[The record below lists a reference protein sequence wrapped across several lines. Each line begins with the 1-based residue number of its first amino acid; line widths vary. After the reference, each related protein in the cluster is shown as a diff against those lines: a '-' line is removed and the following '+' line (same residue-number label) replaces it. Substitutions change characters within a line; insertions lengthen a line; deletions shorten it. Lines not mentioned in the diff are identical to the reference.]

1 MSSEAV
7 ISLQHISKRFEIY
20 HKPHHRLLQG
30 LYKHRKQLFE
40 EFWALRDISFDVL
53 NGETVGIIGKNGAGK
68 STLLQIICGTLAPT
82 SGELN
87 IEGRVAA
94 LLELGAG
101 FNPEFSGH
109 DNVYMY
115 AALLGL
121 SKEEIDRKYDD
132 IITFADIGTFLDQ
145 PVKTYSSGMFVR
157 LAFAVIAHV
166 DADVLVIDEALA
178 VGDVFFTQKCMRFLR
193 QFQQHGTILFVSH
206 DTSAIVNFCSK
217 AIWIDQG
224 QIKAAGPAKDVTEK
238 YLEGIYEV
246 AQDTAG
252 AKQDAAQNNGAGQA
266 ETSSPAPAQ
275 QYDQRLPFLQHSKL
289 RNDLEIFAFK
299 EPEKA
304 FGTGEATIT
313 DVKLIDPE
321 GRQLTWAVGGENV
334 AVEISCALAKPIHN
348 PIVGFVVKDKLGQTL
363 FGDNSYL
370 SYQVEKQAENQA
382 KNQGSR
388 TRNDV
393 YAQAGDT
400 LVTRFSFAMPILPA
414 GAYSLSVAIAE
425 GTQEEHVQHHWVHD
439 AVTFESHAS
448 SLSTGLLGIPMHDIS
463 ITTR

>member
-1 MSSEAV
+1 MSSSQAV
-7 ISLQHISKRFEIY
+7 ISLQNISKRFEIY

-30 LYKHRKQLFE
+30 FFGHRKQYFE
-40 EFWALRDISFDVL
+40 EFWALRSISFDVFK
-53 NGETVGIIGKNGAGK
+53 GETVGIIGKNGAGK

-82 SGELN
+82 EGTLE
-87 IEGRVAA
+87 IQGRVAA

-109 DNVYMY
+109 DNIYMY

-121 SKEEIDRKYDD
+121 SKAEIDRKYDD
-132 IITFADIGTFLDQ
+132 IVAFADIGSFLDQ

-193 QFQQHGTILFVSH
+193 QFQQNGTILFVSH

-224 QIKAAGPAKDVTEK
+224 EIKASGAAKDVTEK

-246 AQDTAG
+246 SQDVSGSKAN
-252 AKQDAAQNNGAGQA
+252 KAASGKR
-266 ETSSPAPAQ
+266 ETAPAV
-275 QYDQRLPFLQHSKL
+275 DQRAAFIQCSNL
-289 RNDLEIFAFK
+289 RNDLEIFSFR

-313 DVKLIDPE
+313 DTRISDTD
-321 GRQLTWAVGGENV
+321 GNTLTWAVGGETV
-334 AVEISCALAKPIHN
+334 SVEIHCSLAKPIHN

-363 FGDNSYL
+363 FGDNTYL
-370 SYQVEKQAENQA
+370 SYQQQ
-382 KNQGSR
+382 S
-388 TRNDV
+388 V
-393 YAQAGDT
+393 YAEKGDT
-400 LVTRFSFAMPILPA
+400 LVTKFTFDMPILPA
-414 GAYSLSVAIAE
+414 GSYSISVAIAE

-439 AVTFESHAS
+439 AVTFESHAT
-448 SLSTGLLGIPMHDIS
+448 SLSTGLVGIPMRDIS
-463 ITTR
+463 ISTL